1 LTGIRKSQKMMLG
14 RVAESLNLTE
24 EQGVLLKDLLV
35 RSINYFDQHLELK
48 LK

>member
-1 LTGIRKSQKMMLG
+1 MMLG

-24 EQGVLLKDLLV
+24 EQEVLLKDLLA